1 MYQEINEYQF
11 RDQFNA
17 IRQDN
22 FTYKGL
28 TTLFNYFEELE
39 NDLGEKIELDVIAI
53 CCEYTEYK
61 NLTEF
66 NADYGQQYE
75 SIDKIEED
83 TTVLRTDNSGSFIIQ
98 GYWAYQAHLSGCVL
112 LCLITK
118 DKGVLQW
125 N

>member
-39 NDLGEKIELDVIAI
+39 NDLGEKIALDVIAI
-53 CCEYTEYK
+53 CSEYTEYK

-98 GYWAYQAHLSGCVL
+98 GY
-112 LCLITK
+112 
-118 DKGVLQW
+118 
-125 N
+125 